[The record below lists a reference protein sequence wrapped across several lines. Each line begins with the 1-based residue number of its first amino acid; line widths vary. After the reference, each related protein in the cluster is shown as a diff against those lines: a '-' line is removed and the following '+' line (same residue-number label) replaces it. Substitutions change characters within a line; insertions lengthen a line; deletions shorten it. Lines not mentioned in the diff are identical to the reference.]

1 MLEQAPQSN
10 GRVRLHGGFI
20 PRTYAKQLVKEGT
33 EVALEAAK
41 SKDYVSSEENC
52 QGSTQHYDYFESLIS
67 GRDLH
72 DKGQKPGER
81 FRHIFPAQAKYS

>member
-33 EVALEAAK
+33 EVALKAAK
-41 SKDYVSSEENC
+41 SKDYVNSDENC
-52 QGSTQHYDYFESLIS
+52 QGSAKHYDYFESLIS